1 LTHFLDRLGY
11 RFANP
16 ALLDEA
22 LRHRSAG
29 KPHNERLEFLGDA
42 VLGFLVSD
50 LLFQQHPGATE
61 GELSRLRASLVQR
74 ATLVE
79 IARSLKLGDELKLGL
94 GEIKSGGADRDSIL
108 ADAVE
113 AVLSAVY
120 LDGGLEPCK
129 ALLRQWLGA
138 RLGDLQPEIAGKDPK
153 TRLQEL
159 LQAKKRPLP
168 EYRLQTISGS
178 GHQQHFL
185 VECRVALLSH
195 GITAEGSSRKEAE
208 QAAARLVLERLG
220 VDA

>member
-120 LDGGLEPCK
+120 LSPARPCC
-129 ALLRQWLGA
+129 
-138 RLGDLQPEIAGKDPK
+138 
-153 TRLQEL
+153 
-159 LQAKKRPLP
+159 
-168 EYRLQTISGS
+168 GS
-178 GHQQHFL
+178 GWA
-185 VECRVALLSH
+185 RV
-195 GITAEGSSRKEAE
+195 
-208 QAAARLVLERLG
+208 
-220 VDA
+220 